1 MTKLKLITT
10 ETFGDLS
17 CNFYRNM
24 NDDILLTREQIGIA
38 LDYKYPDDALSKIHK
53 RHSDRLDPLST
64 VARLAST
71 DGKYYDTILYN
82 ERGVMEIC
90 RWSNKPKANIFM
102 DWVWDIIE
110 KYRHN
115 ELQPNLEQLTE
126 TLSSITQTLANITN
140 NMVSMQQD
148 ISTLKESQTTKK
160 LPEKKYSR
168 WKTNTFNKLNT
179 LLSYVNT
186 HSEETLKLSEII
198 HLVIQETED
207 TYNIEI
213 NDYVEAYKSEFN
225 LDTNPYT
232 IDVINHYKDIKDMFT
247 LTLDSIMNR
256 LNLSD
261 NAKLSSKNI
270 FDILAEEINNT
281 ITDKAS

>member
-1 MTKLKLITT
+1 MSKLKLITT
-10 ETFGDLS
+10 ETFNNLP

-24 NDDILLTREQIGIA
+24 NDDILLTREQIGQA
-38 LDYKYPDDALSKIHK
+38 LEYADPMVAIGKIHN
-53 RHSDRLDPLST
+53 RHSDRLDQFSFTNL
-64 VARLAST
+64 VN
-71 DGKYYDTILYN
+71 GHQVYYYT
-82 ERGVMEIC
+82 EKGVMEIC
-90 RWSNKPKANIFM
+90 RWSKSKRANEFM

-115 ELQPNLEQLTE
+115 ELQPNLQPLIDS
-126 TLSSITQTLANITN
+126 LSILTQTITT
-140 NMVSMQQD
+140 MQQD
-148 ISTLKESQTTKK
+148 INTLKESQTTKK

-179 LLSYVNT
+179 LLSYVNN
-186 HSEETLKLSEII
+186 HSEENLKLSEII

-225 LDTNPYT
+225 LDTNPYA

-261 NAKLSSKNI
+261 NTKSSSKNI
-270 FDILAEEINNT
+270 FDVLAEEINNT
-281 ITDKAS
+281 STDKAS